1 MFGMLDYRAYKL
13 LWLICWPLRLVMFV
27 GSWGAVFI
35 AIMISSS
42 IDVIPLYRIVIAYA
56 IWEGFGI
63 VLSILRWLIFWFI
76 KKCFFWLVDIIPSK
90 GENVAQA
97 KEMVVGGPMMWMGKK
112 FMNDIG
118 NWTDDETEEF
128 AALVNVRAMWF
139 FGSTERIRKRIWRFA
154 DHYEQT
160 GQQPIEMTEKERNEL
175 TADLDYSWFEKAI
188 INPIAFGSIVKIVV
202 ITIAILSFNN
212 SHT

>member
-42 IDVIPLYRIVIAYA
+42 IDVIPLYRIAIAYA

-76 KKCFFWLVDIIPSK
+76 KKCFFLASRHHPVEGREHGRGKGDGGRRPNGVD
-90 GENVAQA
+90 GQE
-97 KEMVVGGPMMWMGKK
+97 
-112 FMNDIG
+112 
-118 NWTDDETEEF
+118 
-128 AALVNVRAMWF
+128 VR
-139 FGSTERIRKRIWRFA
+139 GRHR
-154 DHYEQT
+154 
-160 GQQPIEMTEKERNEL
+160 
-175 TADLDYSWFEKAI
+175 
-188 INPIAFGSIVKIVV
+188 
-202 ITIAILSFNN
+202 
-212 SHT
+212 

>member
-128 AALVNVRAMWF
+128 AALVNVRARWF

-160 GQQPIEMTEKERNEL
+160 GQQPIEMTETERNEL